1 MRGRMTSSFPAECS
15 VLTATKQSARTAAAL
30 HHDAKASGVSDGASR
45 AMDRYSAGD
54 DAAFADVY
62 DFLAPRLFSCLT
74 RKTRDRVRAED
85 LLQRTF
91 MHIHRSRGTFIP
103 GSDVLRWAYAISRRL
118 TIDELR
124 SLSRDPVDHAAPEYD
139 TCHSMGLPD
148 GEVVARETAARLQ
161 SAMVALPEKQREA
174 FELLRLDGLCHE
186 QAAAVLGTTVSAVK
200 LRAHRAYE
208 ALRKALEDGERVDG
222 FEQLAHEPE
231 PVQ

>member
-1 MRGRMTSSFPAECS
+1 M
-15 VLTATKQSARTAAAL
+15 LTATKQSARAPAAL
-30 HHDAKASGVSDGASR
+30 HPDVSTAAGGSDGASR

-62 DFLAPRLFSCLT
+62 DFLAPRLFSSLT
-74 RKTRDRVRAED
+74 RKTRDHVRAED

-124 SLSRDPVDHAAPEYD
+124 SLSRDPVDHASPEYD
-139 TCHSMGLPD
+139 VCRSMGLPD

-174 FELLRLDGLCHE
+174 FELLRLDGLCYE

-208 ALRKALEDGERVDG
+208 ALRKALEDDERV
-222 FEQLAHEPE
+222 ARA
-231 PVQ
+231 